1 MKRILSV
8 LTLSLL
14 FCPILYALS
23 LSDKEEHIKRGDL
36 EYFIYY
42 TDSTKQE
49 IDDFSVWYKPEKYN
63 DLKKYKYDHISAGM
77 SLASHKDLV
86 GKIENLFIRHFGYTK
101 VFNDRGFRNIK
112 HIMYS
117 THLSTGKVYLRCI
130 LFEKGAYNLI
140 TDEEILTFIEK
151 FNKDIIMIVHNR
163 DMHDKNAIYNC
174 CGITLFKNREEF

>member
-63 DLKKYKYDHISAGM
+63 DLKKYKYDHITAGM
-77 SLASHKDLV
+77 SPDAYMELI
-86 GKIENLFIRHFGYTK
+86 GKIENLFIRHFGYAK

-112 HIMYS
+112 RIMYS
-117 THLSTGKVYLRCI
+117 THLSTGKVYLRYI
-130 LFEKGAYNLI
+130 SFEKEAYNLI
-140 TDEEILTFIEK
+140 TDEEILAFIEK
-151 FNKDIIMIVHNR
+151 FNKDITMIVHNI

-174 CGITLFKNREEF
+174 CSITLFKNREEF